1 MMTLKKIW
9 SFLRNYWYIPLIL
22 AGIVVTWVVMRKK
35 NDRLV
40 KMLKIAE
47 ESHKKEVAAINEAH
61 RRERE
66 ERQRIEEEYRKR
78 LIEIE
83 AEYAEKKK
91 DLEEREKRLI
101 KKYTKMYY
109 NNPEELKSILEKT
122 FGIKYH
128 KED

>member
-22 AGIVVTWVVMRKK
+22 AGMVVSWVVLRKK

-47 ESHKKEVAAINEAH
+47 ESHKKEVDAINEAH

>member
-9 SFLRNYWYIPLIL
+9 SFLRNYWHIPLIL
-22 AGIVVTWVVMRKK
+22 TGMVVSWVVLRKK

-47 ESHKKEVAAINEAH
+47 ESHKKEVDAINEAH

>member
-47 ESHKKEVAAINEAH
+47 ESHKKEVDAINEAH
-61 RRERE
+61 RREQE

>member
-1 MMTLKKIW
+1 MMTLKKTW
-9 SFLRNYWYIPLIL
+9 SFLKNYWHIPLIL
-22 AGIVVTWVVMRKK
+22 AGIVVTWVVLRKK
-35 NDRLV
+35 SARLV
-40 KMLKIAE
+40 EMLKIAE
-47 ESHKKEVAAINEAH
+47 ESHKKELETINEAH
-61 RRERE
+61 RKELE
-66 ERQRIEEEYRKR
+66 ERQRIEEEYKKR

-91 DLEEREKRLI
+91 ELETKEKRLI